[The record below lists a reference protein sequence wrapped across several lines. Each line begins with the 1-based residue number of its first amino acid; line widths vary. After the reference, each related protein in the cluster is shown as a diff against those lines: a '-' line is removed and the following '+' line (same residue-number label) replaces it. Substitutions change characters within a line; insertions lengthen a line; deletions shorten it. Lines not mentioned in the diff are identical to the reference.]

1 MRHFRPARRYLLA
14 VVVVLCT
21 TSAIAWLWRNISHIE
36 TALPLV
42 TLHKERDFSA
52 FHFDLARLE
61 SALKLAVAAPSAEH
75 LHQASFALDLNQ
87 IRLADNRALYG
98 ASDAGIAAMQQRL
111 GSMLHELERTLA
123 EPTVD
128 TRRLQTELTDLS
140 RLRLEFQTLN
150 DTIFQDSMDQ
160 VSRQRQ
166 YLTSLRDS
174 MSLLIGLFGL
184 AGLSL
189 LILMLKQQRAIQLL
203 ERQGED
209 LRLQEQQLIARE
221 REFRMLAE
229 NSPDPI
235 IRYDRNCRRI
245 YVNPAL
251 ARSSGMPASEL
262 IGKSLSER
270 PAVVMNPAAA
280 AHYEANVRKVLAT
293 GEPSEWEIGWPMA
306 NGDSVSFQIRAVP
319 EFNAAGELESVL
331 AVARDITERKRAEER
346 QRLAASVFTTSQEGI
361 VIADAANRIVDI
373 NEAFTRITG
382 YRRAEVLGQNPKML
396 RSGRQDKAFYEE
408 MWRVLRAT
416 DRWRGEVW
424 NRRRT
429 GEIYAELLS
438 IVAVRDELGR
448 LLNYVGVFS
457 DISRLKEHEAELD
470 RIAHYDPL
478 TGVPNRRLFSDRLS
492 QAIARARRTGQSLA
506 VCFLDLDGFK
516 PINDQLGHEAGDQ
529 VLVEVSHHLRGIL
542 RAGDTLARIGGDEFV
557 LLFTDLAHGRECLP
571 ILDRLLTAIAAPTL
585 IAGTLVSV
593 SASIGVTLFPDDD
606 SDPDTLLRHADQAM
620 YRAKE
625 AGRNRY
631 QLYNTDGEFKD
642 VALPAADLSNRDGPA

>member
-1 MRHFRPARRYLLA
+1 
-14 VVVVLCT
+14 
-21 TSAIAWLWRNISHIE
+21 
-36 TALPLV
+36 
-42 TLHKERDFSA
+42 
-52 FHFDLARLE
+52 
-61 SALKLAVAAPSAEH
+61 LKLAVAAPSAEH
-75 LHQASFALDLNQ
+75 LRQASFALDLNQ

-98 ASDAGIAAMQQRL
+98 ASDADIAAMQQRL

-123 EPTVD
+123 KPTLD
-128 TRRLQTELTDLS
+128 TKRLQTELTELS

-160 VSRQRQ
+160 VSRQCQ

-189 LILMLKQQRAIQLL
+189 LILLLKQQRAIQLL
-203 ERQGED
+203 KRQGEE
-209 LRLQEQQLIARE
+209 LRLQEEQLLVRE

-235 IRYDRNCRRI
+235 IRYDRDCRRI

-251 ARSSGMPASEL
+251 ARSSGLPTREL
-262 IGKSLSER
+262 IGKSLSEH
-270 PAVVMNPAAA
+270 PAVEMSQAAA

-293 GEPSEWEIGWPMA
+293 GEPGEWEIGWPME

-319 EFNAAGELESVL
+319 EFNAAGELKSVL
-331 AVARDITERKRAEER
+331 AVARDITGRKRAEER

-382 YRRAEVLGQNPKML
+382 YSRAEVLGQNPKML

-424 NRRRT
+424 NRRKT

-457 DISRLKEHEAELD
+457 DISPLKEHEAELD

-492 QAIARARRTGQSLA
+492 QAIARARRTGEALA

-516 PINDQLGHEAGDQ
+516 QINDQLGHEAGDQ
-529 VLVEVSHHLRGIL
+529 VLVEIAHHLRGIL

-571 ILDRLLTAIAAPTL
+571 ILDRLLAAIAAPAL
-585 IAGTLVSV
+585 IAGTMVSV

-625 AGRNRY
+625 AGRGRY
-631 QLYNTDGEFKD
+631 QLYTPDGESKD
-642 VALPAADLSNRDGPA
+642 AALHAADQPGRDGAA